1 MDKTSLKEIKSL
13 IDSFTISDEK
23 FIENEYYAKL
33 EVSFNKKNTLIF
45 LEKKNIFPSIPLR
58 NKVLL
63 IPILVDTEINKVY
76 LFAQNIFHKRW
87 NDNIKN
93 YHLLEYLLP
102 SEDIED
108 IENVQKNLTN
118 IEDYDFKSLIRKY
131 DLEDYIISIMFKN
144 KNNQLKVLSK
154 INLNNSLKL
163 DNQEFENINFQEQE
177 NLYEIL
183 NNLKIVYENYWKTN
197 NAINTSIKLPI
208 TISIGLR
215 KYKKIQKLEKA
226 MSSIDL
232 ISSFNILKFDNQNIF
247 YRIIYNGSP
256 KTFLNDMKKNDLI
269 VEMEKNIWIIK

>member
-1 MDKTSLKEIKSL
+1 
-13 IDSFTISDEK
+13 
-23 FIENEYYAKL
+23 
-33 EVSFNKKNTLIF
+33 
-45 LEKKNIFPSIPLR
+45 
-58 NKVLL
+58 
-63 IPILVDTEINKVY
+63 
-76 LFAQNIFHKRW
+76 
-87 NDNIKN
+87 
-93 YHLLEYLLP
+93 
-102 SEDIED
+102 
-108 IENVQKNLTN
+108 
-118 IEDYDFKSLIRKY
+118 
-131 DLEDYIISIMFKN
+131 MFKN